1 MVVETNISV
10 SKDAR
15 RNLQLLKIDLA
26 QNSYSNVIEIL
37 YDMYQEKK
45 EQDNPRYPDVQ
56 VPSPQAQCQC
66 FVCNMNVPEDCSFT
80 VADKHLCS
88 NCYNKLQKQKEVKL

>member
-10 SKDAR
+10 SKEAR

-26 QNSYSNVIEIL
+26 QNSYSDVIEIL

-45 EQDNPRYPDVQ
+45 EKDNPKYPDVE
-56 VPSPQAQCQC
+56 VPKTQEQFQC
-66 FVCNMNVPEDCSFT
+66 FVCNKNVPEDCSFT
-80 VADKHLCS
+80 VRDKHLCPD
-88 NCYNKLQKQKEVKL
+88 CYDKLQKQKAGG